1 MPVKKFVLQFY
12 EVSSKDGGRVGG
24 KNAALGE
31 MIRALKKQGVRV
43 PQGFATTADAFR
55 LFVRE
60 NKIDKKIR
68 AEIQRLK
75 KGSKSL
81 AATARALRALF
92 LKSKF
97 PEQVEE
103 QIREAY
109 RELCERYEKRAVD
122 VAVRSSATAE
132 DLPEASFAGQQ
143 ETFLNISG
151 EDAVVDACRKCYAS
165 LFTDRAINYREER
178 NFDHL
183 KIALSAGVQKMVRAD
198 KAGAGVMFSIDTES
212 GFPNVVRISAA
223 WGLGE
228 VVVKGAANP
237 DEFMVFKPLL
247 GKKNARPIL
256 EKSLGDKKRK
266 VVYASRRHRNRS
278 TRTISTTKKERQSFT
293 LGDDEILRLAK
304 WACAIEK
311 HYKKP
316 MDIEW
321 AKDGDTGQI
330 FILQARPETVQAL
343 KKAGSLTTYRL
354 KGKGKRLLSGLSVGE
369 AIAGAKA
376 CHIESARDLSKF
388 KEGGILVT
396 EMTDPDWGPI
406 FKNTKG
412 IITDL
417 GGRTCHAAIVSREL
431 GIPAVVGTGEATKVL
446 REGQEVTLS
455 CAEGDEGFVYE
466 GLLDFAEEQVSLK
479 KLPETRTPIM
489 LNIASPGG
497 AFRWWKLPCDGIG
510 LARIE
515 FVIANRIQIHP
526 MALVRFDEVE
536 DNEARRKI
544 DELTRAYKNKPD
556 YFIDKLAEG
565 IARIAAAQH
574 PHPVI
579 VRLSDFKSNEY
590 AQLIGGQ
597 QFEEQEQNPMLG
609 LRGASRYYHEKF
621 RDAFRLECEAIKR
634 VRNEIGLK
642 NVVVMVPFCR
652 TLDEADKVLCAL
664 AENGLVRGRGGLEI
678 YMMCEVPSNAVLAEK
693 FAHRFD
699 GFSIGSNDLTQ
710 LVLGVDRDSAALAEL
725 FDERNEAV
733 KDVVRELIRA
743 AHRKDCKIGIC
754 GEAPSNYPEF
764 AAFLVKCGIDSISI
778 NPDRFVETKKIVA
791 KVESS
796 KSRGVKKE

>member
-1 MPVKKFVLQFY
+1 MAAKKLVLRFDQ
-12 EVSSKDGGRVGG
+12 VSSKDGSRVGG

-31 MIRALKKQGVRV
+31 MIRTLKRQGVRV
-43 PQGFATTADAFR
+43 PDGFATTADAFR
-55 LFVRE
+55 SFVRE

-68 AEIQRLK
+68 AEIHRLK

-81 AATARALRALF
+81 AAAGKALRALF
-92 LKSKF
+92 LKGKF
-97 PEQVEE
+97 PKAVEE
-103 QIREAY
+103 QVRAAY
-109 RELCERYEKRAVD
+109 RDLCKRYKENAVD

-143 ETFLNISG
+143 ETYLNISG
-151 EDAVVDACRKCYAS
+151 ENAVVDACRKCYAS
-165 LFTDRAINYREER
+165 LFTDRAISYRQEKG
-178 NFDHL
+178 FDHL
-183 KIALSAGVQKMVRAD
+183 KVALSAGVQKMVRAD
-198 KAGAGVMFSIDTES
+198 KACAGVMFSIDTES

-228 VVVKGAANP
+228 IVVKGAANP

-247 GKKNARPIL
+247 GKKHARPIL
-256 EKSLGDKKRK
+256 EKVLGDKKRK
-266 VVYASRRHRNRS
+266 VVYARAGRS
-278 TRTISTTKKERQSFT
+278 TRTANTTKKERESFT

-304 WACAIEK
+304 WACTIED

-321 AKDGDTGQI
+321 AKDGDTGDI

-354 KGKGKRLLSGLSVGE
+354 KEKGKRLLSGLSIGD
-369 AIAGAKA
+369 AIAAAKV
-376 CHIESARDLSKF
+376 CSIQSARDLSKF
-388 KEGGILVT
+388 KEGSILVT

-406 FKNTKG
+406 FKKTKG

-431 GIPAVVGTGEATKVL
+431 GIPAIVGTGKATKVL
-446 REGQEVTLS
+446 RDGHDVTLS
-455 CAEGDEGFVYE
+455 CAEGDEAFVYD
-466 GLLDFAEEQVSLK
+466 GLLDFAEEKVSLK
-479 KLPETRTPIM
+479 NLPETRTPIM

-515 FVIANRIQIHP
+515 FIIANRIQIHP
-526 MALVRFDEVE
+526 MALVYFDELDDRKARKRVE
-536 DNEARRKI
+536 D
-544 DELTRAYKNKPD
+544 LTHEYKDKRD
-556 YFIDKLAEG
+556 YFIDRLAQG
-565 IARIAAAQH
+565 VARIAAAQH

-579 VRLSDFKSNEY
+579 VRLSDFKTNEY
-590 AQLIGGQ
+590 AALIGGE
-597 QFEEQEQNPMLG
+597 QFESDEQNPMLG

-642 NVVVMVPFCR
+642 NLILMVPFCR
-652 TLDEADKVLCAL
+652 TIDEADTVLHLL
-664 AENGLVRGRGGLEI
+664 ADNGLVRGRAGLEI
-678 YMMCEVPSNAVLAEK
+678 YMMCEIPSNVVLAEK
-693 FAHRFD
+693 FAQRFD

-710 LVLGVDRDSAALAEL
+710 LVLGVDRDSAELAEL

-733 KDVVRELIRA
+733 KSMIHEVIRA
-743 AHRKDCKIGIC
+743 AHKKKCKVGIC
-754 GEAPSNYPEF
+754 GEAPSNYPEV

-778 NPDRFVETKKIVA
+778 NPDRFVETKRIVA
-791 KVESS
+791 KAERT
-796 KSRGVKKE
+796 K

>member
-1 MPVKKFVLQFY
+1 MAAKKYVLRFE

-31 MIRALKKQGVRV
+31 MIRTLKKQGVRV
-43 PQGFATTADAFR
+43 PDGFATTADAFR

-60 NKIDKKIR
+60 NKLDEKVR

-81 AATARALRALF
+81 AATGKALRTLF
-92 LKSKF
+92 LKGEF
-97 PEQVEE
+97 PKQIQQ

-109 RELCERYEKRAVD
+109 RDLCERYKDRTVD

-143 ETFLNISG
+143 ETYLNISG

-165 LFTDRAINYREER
+165 LFTDRAISYREEKG
-178 NFDHL
+178 FDHL

-198 KAGAGVMFSIDTES
+198 KACAGVMFSIDTES

-228 VVVKGAANP
+228 IVVKGAANP

-247 GKKNARPIL
+247 RSRTARPIL
-256 EKSLGDKKRK
+256 EKVLGDKKRK
-266 VVYASRRHRNRS
+266 VVYAPSGRGSRS
-278 TRTISTTKKERQSFT
+278 TRTVNTTKKERESFT
-293 LGDDEILRLAK
+293 LADNEILCLAK
-304 WACAIEK
+304 WAYAIEK

-321 AKDGDTGQI
+321 AKDGDSGAI

-343 KKAGSLTTYRL
+343 KEAGSLTTYRL
-354 KGKGKRLLSGLSVGE
+354 KGKGKRLLSGLSIGD
-369 AIAGAKA
+369 AIAAASA
-376 CHIESARDLSKF
+376 CRIQSARDLGRF
-388 KEGGILVT
+388 KEGSILVT

-406 FKNTKG
+406 FKKTKG

-446 REGQEVTLS
+446 RDGQELTLS
-455 CAEGDEGFVYE
+455 CAEGDEGFIYD
-466 GLLDFAEEQVSLK
+466 GLLDFAEEKVSLK
-479 KLPETRTPIM
+479 KLPDTRTPIM

-497 AFRWWKLPCDGIG
+497 AFRWWRLPCDGIG

-515 FVIANRIQIHP
+515 FIIANRIQIHP
-526 MALVRFDEVE
+526 MALVHLDELE
-536 DNEARRKI
+536 DREVRRKI
-544 DELTRAYKNKPD
+544 EDLTHNYKNKPD
-556 YFIDKLAEG
+556 YFVDKLAQG

-579 VRLSDFKSNEY
+579 VRLSDFKTNEY
-590 AQLIGGQ
+590 AALVGGGP
-597 QFEEQEQNPMLG
+597 FEEPEHNPMLG

-642 NVVVMVPFCR
+642 NVIVMVPFCR
-652 TLDEADKVLCAL
+652 TLDEADKVLHLL
-664 AENGLVRGRGGLEI
+664 ADDGLVRGRGGLEI
-678 YMMCEVPSNAVLAEK
+678 YMMCEIPSNVVLAEK
-693 FAHRFD
+693 FAERFD

-710 LVLGVDRDSAALAEL
+710 LVLGVDRDSAELAEL

-733 KDVVRELIRA
+733 KSVIHDVIRD
-743 AHRKDCKIGIC
+743 AHRKECKVGIC
-754 GEAPSNYPEF
+754 GEAPSNYPEV

-791 KVESS
+791 KAER
-796 KSRGVKKE
+796 K

>member
-1 MPVKKFVLQFY
+1 MAARKFVLQFD

-75 KGSKSL
+75 QGSKSL
-81 AATARALRALF
+81 ASAGKTLRTLF

-97 PEQVEE
+97 PKQVEE

-109 RELCERYEKRAVD
+109 RDLCKRYGKRAVD

-143 ETFLNISG
+143 ETYLNISG
-151 EDAVVDACRKCYAS
+151 EDAVIDACRKCYAS
-165 LFTDRAINYREER
+165 LFTDRAISYREAKD
-178 NFDHL
+178 FDHL
-183 KIALSAGVQKMVRAD
+183 KVALSAGVQKMVHAD
-198 KAGAGVMFSIDTES
+198 KASAGVMFSIDTES

-321 AKDGDTGQI
+321 AKDGDTGEI
-330 FILQARPETVQAL
+330 LILQARPETVQAL

-354 KGKGKRLLSGLSVGE
+354 KEKGKRLLSGLSVGD
-369 AIAGAKA
+369 AIAAAKA
-376 CHIESARDLSKF
+376 CRIQSARDLGKF
-388 KEGGILVT
+388 KEGSILVT

-406 FKNTKG
+406 FKKTKG

-431 GIPAVVGTGEATKVL
+431 GIPAVVGTGEATRVL
-446 REGQEVTLS
+446 RDGQDVTLS
-455 CAEGDEGFVYE
+455 CAEGDEGFIYD
-466 GLLDFAEEQVSLK
+466 GLLDFAEEKVSLK
-479 KLPETRTPIM
+479 KLPDTRTPIM

-510 LARIE
+510 LTRIE
-515 FVIANRIQIHP
+515 FIIANRMQIHP
-526 MALVRFDEVE
+526 MALVHLHELENVD
-536 DNEARRKI
+536 ARRKI
-544 DELTRAYKNKPD
+544 EELTRTYKNKSD

-565 IARIAAAQH
+565 IARIAAAQY
-574 PHPVI
+574 PRPVI
-579 VRLSDFKSNEY
+579 VRLSDFKTNEY
-590 AQLIGGQ
+590 AQLIGGE
-597 QFEEQEQNPMLG
+597 QFESHEQNPMLG

-621 RDAFRLECEAIKR
+621 RDAFRLECEAIKH
-634 VRNEIGLK
+634 VRNEMGLK
-642 NVVVMVPFCR
+642 NVIVMVPFCR
-652 TLDEADKVLCAL
+652 TLDEADKVLHLL
-664 AENGLVRGRGGLEI
+664 ADNGLVRGRGGLEI
-678 YMMCEVPSNAVLAEK
+678 YMMCEIPSNVVLAER
-693 FAHRFD
+693 FAERFD

-710 LVLGVDRDSAALAEL
+710 LVLGVDRDSAELSDL

-733 KDVVRELIRA
+733 KIVIHDVIRA
-743 AHRKDCKIGIC
+743 AHKQDCKVGIC
-754 GEAPSNYPEF
+754 GEAPSNYPEI

-778 NPDRFVETKKIVA
+778 NPDRFIETKKIVA
-791 KVESS
+791 KAER
-796 KSRGVKKE
+796 K

>member
-1 MPVKKFVLQFY
+1 MAAKKFVLPFD
-12 EVSSKDGGRVGG
+12 EVSSKDSDRVGG

-43 PQGFATTADAFR
+43 PDGFATTADAFR

-68 AEIQRLK
+68 AEIRRLK

-81 AATARALRALF
+81 AAAARALRALF

-109 RELCERYEKRAVD
+109 RELCDRYEKRAVD

-143 ETFLNISG
+143 ETYLNISG

-165 LFTDRAINYREER
+165 LFTDRAISYREEKE
-178 NFDHL
+178 FDHL
-183 KIALSAGVQKMVRAD
+183 KVALSAGVQKMVRAD

-212 GFPNVVRISAA
+212 GFPRVVRISAA

-237 DEFMVFKPLL
+237 DEYMVFKPLL
-247 GKKNARPIL
+247 GRNKTQPIL

-266 VVYASRRHRNRS
+266 VIYARNGRG
-278 TRTISTTKKERQSFT
+278 TRTVNTTKKKRKSFV
-293 LGDDEILRLAK
+293 LNDAEILRLAK
-304 WACAIEK
+304 WACAIED

-321 AKDGDTGQI
+321 AKDGDKGEI

-343 KKAGSLTTYRL
+343 KKAGSLKTYRL
-354 KGKGKRLLSGLSVGE
+354 KEKGKRLLSGLSIGDT
-369 AIAGAKA
+369 IAAAKA
-376 CHIESARDLSKF
+376 CRIQSTRELGKF
-388 KEGGILVT
+388 KEGSILVT

-406 FKNTKG
+406 FKKTKG

-446 REGQEVTLS
+446 RDGQEITLS

-466 GLLDFAEEQVSLK
+466 GLLDFAEEKVNLK
-479 KLPETRTPIM
+479 KLPDTRTPIM

-515 FVIANRIQIHP
+515 FIIANRIQIHP
-526 MALVRFDEVE
+526 MALVHFDELE
-536 DNEARRKI
+536 DRDVRERIQN
-544 DELTRAYKNKPD
+544 LTRDYKDKCD
-556 YFIDKLAEG
+556 YFIDKLAQG

-574 PHPVI
+574 PRPVI
-579 VRLSDFKSNEY
+579 VRLSDFKTNEY
-590 AQLIGGQ
+590 AQLIGGE
-597 QFEEQEQNPMLG
+597 QFESREQNPMLG

-621 RDAFRLECEAIKR
+621 RDAFCLECETIKR
-634 VRNEIGLK
+634 LRNELGLK
-642 NVVVMVPFCR
+642 NVIVMVPFCR
-652 TLDEADKVLCAL
+652 TLDEADKVLHLL

-678 YMMCEVPSNAVLAEK
+678 YMMCEIPSNVVLAEK
-693 FAHRFD
+693 FAERFD

-710 LVLGVDRDSAALAEL
+710 LVLGVDRDSAELAEL

-733 KDVVRELIRA
+733 KDVVHEVIRS
-743 AHRKDCKIGIC
+743 AHKKDCKVGIC

-791 KVESS
+791 KAER
-796 KSRGVKKE
+796 KQ

>member
-1 MPVKKFVLQFY
+1 MAAKKYVLRLD

-31 MIRALKKQGVRV
+31 MIRTLKKQGVRV
-43 PQGFATTADAFR
+43 PDGFATTADAFR

-60 NKIDKKIR
+60 NKLDEKIR

-75 KGSKSL
+75 KNSKSL
-81 AATARALRALF
+81 GATGKALRTLF
-92 LKSKF
+92 LKGKF
-97 PEQVEE
+97 PKQVQQ
-103 QIREAY
+103 QICEAY
-109 RELCERYEKRAVD
+109 RGLCKRYKNRTVD

-143 ETFLNISG
+143 ETYLNISG

-165 LFTDRAINYREER
+165 LFTDRAISYREEKG
-178 NFDHL
+178 FDHL

-198 KAGAGVMFSIDTES
+198 KACAGVMFSIDTES

-228 VVVKGAANP
+228 IVVKGAANP
-237 DEFMVFKPLL
+237 DEFTVFKPLL
-247 GKKNARPIL
+247 RSGNARPIL
-256 EKSLGDKKRK
+256 EKVLGDKKRK
-266 VVYASRRHRNRS
+266 VIYASSGRGSRS
-278 TRTISTTKKERQSFT
+278 TRTVKTIKKERESFT
-293 LGDDEILRLAK
+293 LADNEILRLAK

-311 HYKKP
+311 HYRKP

-321 AKDGDTGQI
+321 AKDGDSGEI

-343 KKAGSLTTYRL
+343 KKAGSLTTYHL
-354 KGKGKRLLSGLSVGE
+354 KEKGKRLLSGLSIGE
-369 AIAGAKA
+369 AIAAASA
-376 CHIESARDLSKF
+376 CRIQSARDLGKF
-388 KEGGILVT
+388 KEGSILVT

-406 FKNTKG
+406 FKKAKG

-431 GIPAVVGTGEATKVL
+431 GIPAVVGTGEATRVL
-446 REGQEVTLS
+446 RDGQEVTLS
-455 CAEGDEGFVYE
+455 CAEGDEGFIYD
-466 GLLDFAEEQVSLK
+466 GLLDFAEEKVSLK
-479 KLPETRTPIM
+479 RLPDTRTPIM

-515 FVIANRIQIHP
+515 FIIANRIQIHP
-526 MALVRFDEVE
+526 MALVHLDELE
-536 DNEARRKI
+536 DREVRRKI
-544 DELTRAYKNKPD
+544 QNLTHNYKNKPD
-556 YFIDKLAEG
+556 YFVDQLAQG

-574 PHPVI
+574 PRPVI
-579 VRLSDFKSNEY
+579 VRLSDFKTNEY
-590 AQLIGGQ
+590 ATLIGGEP
-597 QFEEQEQNPMLG
+597 FEEPEHNPMLG

-642 NVVVMVPFCR
+642 NVIVMVPFCR
-652 TLDEADKVLCAL
+652 TLDEADKVLHLL
-664 AENGLVRGRGGLEI
+664 ADNGLVRGRGRLEI
-678 YMMCEVPSNAVLAEK
+678 YMMCEIPSNVVLAEK
-693 FAHRFD
+693 FAQRFD

-710 LVLGVDRDSAALAEL
+710 LVLGVDRDSAELSEL

-733 KDVVRELIRA
+733 KSVIHDVIRA
-743 AHRKDCKIGIC
+743 AHKKDCKVGIC
-754 GEAPSNYPEF
+754 GEAPSNYPEV

-791 KVESS
+791 KAE
-796 KSRGVKKE
+796 RHG

>member
-1 MPVKKFVLQFY
+1 MAARKFVLQCD

-75 KGSKSL
+75 QGSKSL
-81 AATARALRALF
+81 ASAGKTLRTLF
-92 LKSKF
+92 LKGKF
-97 PEQVEE
+97 PQQVEE

-109 RELCERYEKRAVD
+109 RNLCGRYKKRAVD
-122 VAVRSSATAE
+122 VAGRSSATAE
-132 DLPEASFAGQQ
+132 DLPEASLAGQQ
-143 ETFLNISG
+143 ETYLNISG

-165 LFTDRAINYREER
+165 LFADRAINYREER
-178 NFDHL
+178 NFDHR
-183 KIALSAGVQKMVRAD
+183 KIPLSAGVQKMVRAD

-228 VVVKGAANP
+228 AIVQGAVNP
-237 DEFMVFKPLL
+237 DEYMIFKPLL
-247 GKKNARPIL
+247 GRKRSQAIL
-256 EKSLGDKKRK
+256 EKVVGDKKRK
-266 VVYASRRHRNRS
+266 VVYASGRRR
-278 TRTISTTKKERQSFT
+278 TRMVNNTQKERHLFVLS
-293 LGDDEILRLAK
+293 DAEILRLTK
-304 WACAIEK
+304 WACSIEDY
-311 HYKKP
+311 YKRP

-321 AKDGDTGQI
+321 AKDGERGEI

-343 KKAGSLTTYRL
+343 KKAGSITTYRL

-369 AIAGAKA
+369 AIAAAKA
-376 CHIESARDLSKF
+376 CRIQSARDLSKF
-388 KEGGILVT
+388 KEGSILVT

-406 FKNTKG
+406 FKKTKV

-446 REGQEVTLS
+446 RDGQEITLS

-466 GLLDFAEEQVSLK
+466 GLLDFAEEKVNLK
-479 KLPETRTPIM
+479 KLPDTRTPIM
-489 LNIASPGG
+489 RSIASPGG

-510 LARIE
+510 LARID
-515 FVIANRIQIHP
+515 FIIANCIQIHP
-526 MALVRFDEVE
+526 MALVHFDELKDRDVRE
-536 DNEARRKI
+536 RIRD
-544 DELTRAYKNKPD
+544 LTRDYKDKRD
-556 YFIDKLAEG
+556 YFIDKLGQG

-579 VRLSDFKSNEY
+579 VRLSDFKTNEY
-590 AQLIGGQ
+590 AQLIGGE
-597 QFEEQEQNPMLG
+597 QFESREQNPMLG

-621 RDAFRLECEAIKR
+621 RDAFCLECETIKR
-634 VRNEIGLK
+634 VRNELGLK
-642 NVVVMVPFCR
+642 NVIVMVPFCR
-652 TLDEADKVLCAL
+652 TLDEADKVLHLL

-678 YMMCEVPSNAVLAEK
+678 YMMYEIPSNVVLA
-693 FAHRFD
+693 
-699 GFSIGSNDLTQ
+699 
-710 LVLGVDRDSAALAEL
+710 
-725 FDERNEAV
+725 
-733 KDVVRELIRA
+733 
-743 AHRKDCKIGIC
+743 
-754 GEAPSNYPEF
+754 
-764 AAFLVKCGIDSISI
+764 
-778 NPDRFVETKKIVA
+778 
-791 KVESS
+791 
-796 KSRGVKKE
+796 

>member
-1 MPVKKFVLQFY
+1 MAAKKYVLRLD

-31 MIRALKKQGVRV
+31 MIRTLKKQGVRV
-43 PQGFATTADAFR
+43 PDGFATTADAFR

-60 NKIDKKIR
+60 NKLDEKIR

-75 KGSKSL
+75 KNSKSL
-81 AATARALRALF
+81 GATGKALRTLF
-92 LKSKF
+92 LKGKF
-97 PEQVEE
+97 PKQVQQ
-103 QIREAY
+103 QICEAY
-109 RELCERYEKRAVD
+109 RGLCKRYKNRTVD

-143 ETFLNISG
+143 ETYLNISG

-165 LFTDRAINYREER
+165 LFTDRAISYREEKG
-178 NFDHL
+178 FDHL

-198 KAGAGVMFSIDTES
+198 KACAGVMFSIDTES

-228 VVVKGAANP
+228 IVVKGAANP
-237 DEFMVFKPLL
+237 DEFTVFKPLL
-247 GKKNARPIL
+247 RSGNARPIL
-256 EKSLGDKKRK
+256 EKVLGDKKRK
-266 VVYASRRHRNRS
+266 VIYASSGRGSRS
-278 TRTISTTKKERQSFT
+278 TRTVKTIKKERESFT
-293 LGDDEILRLAK
+293 LADNEILRLAK

-311 HYKKP
+311 HYRKP

-321 AKDGDTGQI
+321 AKDGDSGEI

-343 KKAGSLTTYRL
+343 KKAGSLTTYHL
-354 KGKGKRLLSGLSVGE
+354 KEKGKRLLSGLSIGE
-369 AIAGAKA
+369 AIAAASA
-376 CHIESARDLSKF
+376 CRIQSARDLGKF
-388 KEGGILVT
+388 KEGSILVT

-406 FKNTKG
+406 FKKAKG

-431 GIPAVVGTGEATKVL
+431 GIPAVVGTGEATRVL
-446 REGQEVTLS
+446 RDGQEVTLS
-455 CAEGDEGFVYE
+455 CAEGDEGFIYD
-466 GLLDFAEEQVSLK
+466 GLLDFAEEKVSLK
-479 KLPETRTPIM
+479 KLPDTRTPIM

-515 FVIANRIQIHP
+515 FIIANRIQIHP
-526 MALVRFDEVE
+526 MALVHLDELE
-536 DNEARRKI
+536 DREVRRKI
-544 DELTRAYKNKPD
+544 ENLTHNYKNKPD
-556 YFIDKLAEG
+556 YFVDQLAQG

-574 PHPVI
+574 PRPVI
-579 VRLSDFKSNEY
+579 VRLSDFKTNEY
-590 AQLIGGQ
+590 ATLIGGEP
-597 QFEEQEQNPMLG
+597 FEEPEHNPMLG

-642 NVVVMVPFCR
+642 NVIVMVPFCR
-652 TLDEADKVLCAL
+652 TLDEADKVLHLL
-664 AENGLVRGRGGLEI
+664 ADNGLVRGRGRLEI
-678 YMMCEVPSNAVLAEK
+678 YMMCEIPSNVVLAEK
-693 FAHRFD
+693 FAQRFD

-710 LVLGVDRDSAALAEL
+710 LVLGVDRDSAELSEL

-733 KDVVRELIRA
+733 KSVIHDVIRA
-743 AHRKDCKIGIC
+743 AHKKDCKVGIC
-754 GEAPSNYPEF
+754 GEAPSNYPEV

-791 KVESS
+791 KAE
-796 KSRGVKKE
+796 RHG

>member
-1 MPVKKFVLQFY
+1 MAAKKLVLRFDQ
-12 EVSSKDGGRVGG
+12 VSSKDGSRVGG

-31 MIRALKKQGVRV
+31 MIRALKRQGVRV
-43 PQGFATTADAFR
+43 PDGFATTADAFR

-60 NKIDKKIR
+60 NKIDEKIR
-68 AEIQRLK
+68 AEIHRLK
-75 KGSKSL
+75 KRSKSL
-81 AATARALRALF
+81 AAVGKALRTLF
-92 LKSKF
+92 LKGKF
-97 PEQVEE
+97 PKAVEE
-103 QIREAY
+103 QIRAAY
-109 RELCERYEKRAVD
+109 HDLCKRYKNGAVD

-143 ETFLNISG
+143 ETYLNISG

-165 LFTDRAINYREER
+165 LFTDRAISYREAKG
-178 NFDHL
+178 FDHL
-183 KIALSAGVQKMVRAD
+183 KVALSAGVQKMVRAD
-198 KAGAGVMFSIDTES
+198 KSCAGVMFSIDTES

-228 VVVKGAANP
+228 IVVKGAANP

-247 GKKNARPIL
+247 GMRRARPIL
-256 EKSLGDKKRK
+256 EKLLGDKKRK
-266 VVYASRRHRNRS
+266 VVYGSRKRGTHP
-278 TRTISTTKKERQSFT
+278 TRTVNSTKKERESST
-293 LGDDEILRLAK
+293 LDDDEILRLAK
-304 WACAIEK
+304 WACAIED

-321 AKDGDTGQI
+321 AKDGDTDDI

-354 KGKGKRLLSGLSVGE
+354 KEKGKRLLSGLSIGE
-369 AIAGAKA
+369 AIAAAKA
-376 CHIESARDLSKF
+376 CRIHSSRELGKF
-388 KEGGILVT
+388 REGSILVT

-406 FKNTKG
+406 FKKTKG

-446 REGQEVTLS
+446 RDGQEVTLS
-455 CAEGDEGFVYE
+455 CAESDEGFVYN
-466 GLLDFAEEQVSLK
+466 GLLDFAEEKVSLK
-479 KLPETRTPIM
+479 KLPDTRTPIM

-515 FVIANRIQIHP
+515 FIIANRIQIHP
-526 MALVRFDEVE
+526 MALVRFDELE
-536 DNEARRKI
+536 DRTARKRI
-544 DELTRAYKNKPD
+544 QSLTRDYKDKRD
-556 YFIDKLAEG
+556 YFVDRLAQG
-565 IARIAAAQH
+565 IARIAGAQH
-574 PHPVI
+574 PRPVI
-579 VRLSDFKSNEY
+579 VRLSDFKTNEY
-590 AQLIGGQ
+590 ASLIGGE
-597 QFEEQEQNPMLG
+597 QFESGEQNPMLG

-642 NVVVMVPFCR
+642 NLVVMVPFCR
-652 TLDEADKVLCAL
+652 TLDEADKVLHLL
-664 AENGLVRGRGGLEI
+664 ADNGLVRGRGGLEI
-678 YMMCEVPSNAVLAEK
+678 YMMCEIPSNVVLAER
-693 FAHRFD
+693 FAERFD

-710 LVLGVDRDSAALAEL
+710 LVLGVDRDSAVLAEL

-733 KDVVRELIRA
+733 KSMIHDVIRA
-743 AHRKDCKIGIC
+743 AHKKECKVGIC
-754 GEAPSNYPEF
+754 GEAPSNYPEV

-778 NPDRFVETKKIVA
+778 NPDRFVETKRIVA
-791 KVESS
+791 KAE
-796 KSRGVKKE
+796 RTG

>member
-1 MPVKKFVLQFY
+1 MAAKKFVLRFD

-31 MIRALKKQGVRV
+31 MIRTLKKQGVRV
-43 PQGFATTADAFR
+43 PDGFATTADAFR
-55 LFVRE
+55 LFVRK

-81 AATARALRALF
+81 AATGNALRTLF

-97 PEQVEE
+97 PTQIEE

-109 RELCERYEKRAVD
+109 RDLCERYEKRAVD

-143 ETFLNISG
+143 ETYLNISG
-151 EDAVVDACRKCYAS
+151 EHAVIDACRKCYAS
-165 LFTDRAINYREER
+165 LFTDRAISYREEKR
-178 NFDHL
+178 FDHL
-183 KIALSAGVQKMVRAD
+183 KVALSAGVQKMVHAD
-198 KAGAGVMFSIDTES
+198 KASAGVMFSIDTES
-212 GFPNVVRISAA
+212 GFPKVVRISAA

-237 DEFMVFKPLL
+237 DEYMVFKPLV
-247 GKKNARPIL
+247 GKKNAQPIL

-266 VVYASRRHRNRS
+266 VIYASRRRGSRS
-278 TRTISTTKKERQSFT
+278 TRIVKTPKKQRECFT

-321 AKDGDTGQI
+321 AKDGDNGQI

-354 KGKGKRLLSGLSVGE
+354 KEKGKRLLSGLSIGE
-369 AIAGAKA
+369 AIAAAKV
-376 CHIESARDLSKF
+376 CRIQSSRELGKF
-388 KEGGILVT
+388 KEGSILVT

-406 FKNTKG
+406 FKRTKG

-431 GIPAVVGTGEATKVL
+431 GIPAVVGTGKATKIL
-446 REGQEVTLS
+446 HDSQEITLS
-455 CAEGDEGFVYE
+455 CAEGDEGFVYN
-466 GLLDFAEEQVSLK
+466 GLLDFAEEKVSLK
-479 KLPETRTPIM
+479 KLPDTRTPIM

-515 FVIANRIQIHP
+515 FIIANRIQVHP
-526 MALVRFDEVE
+526 MALVHLDELK
-536 DNEARRKI
+536 DREARRKI
-544 DELTRAYKNKPD
+544 ETLTRNYKNKPD
-556 YFIDKLAEG
+556 YFIDKLGQG
-565 IARIAAAQH
+565 IARIAVAQH

-579 VRLSDFKSNEY
+579 VRLSDFKTNEY
-590 AQLIGGQ
+590 AQLIGGE
-597 QFEEQEQNPMLG
+597 QFEGGEQNPMLG

-642 NVVVMVPFCR
+642 NVIVMVPFCR
-652 TLDEADKVLCAL
+652 TLDEADQVLHLL
-664 AENGLVRGRGGLEI
+664 AENGLVRGRGALEI
-678 YMMCEVPSNAVLAEK
+678 YMMCEIPSNVVLAEK
-693 FAHRFD
+693 FAERFD

-710 LVLGVDRDSAALAEL
+710 LVLGVDRDSAELARL

-733 KDVVRELIRA
+733 KSVVSDVIRR
-743 AHRKDCKIGIC
+743 AHKAGCKVGIC

-764 AAFLVKCGIDSISI
+764 AAFLVQCGIDSISV

-791 KVESS
+791 KAEATSA
-796 KSRGVKKE
+796 

>member
-1 MPVKKFVLQFY
+1 MAAKKFVVRFDQ
-12 EVSSKDGGRVGG
+12 VSSKDGSRVGG

-31 MIRALKKQGVRV
+31 MIRTLKRHGVHV
-43 PQGFATTADAFR
+43 PEGFATTADAFR

-60 NKIDKKIR
+60 NKLDKRIH

-81 AATARALRALF
+81 AATGKSLRTLF
-92 LKSKF
+92 LKAKF
-97 PEQVEE
+97 PKPVEE

-109 RELCERYEKRAVD
+109 RDLCKRYKKHAID

-132 DLPEASFAGQQ
+132 DLPKASFAGQQ
-143 ETFLNISG
+143 ETYLNISG
-151 EDAVVDACRKCYAS
+151 EDAVIDACRKCYAS
-165 LFTDRAINYREER
+165 LFTDRAISYREEKG
-178 NFDHL
+178 FDHL
-183 KIALSAGVQKMVRAD
+183 KTALSAGVQKMVRAD
-198 KAGAGVMFSIDTES
+198 KACAGVMFSIDTES

-228 VVVKGAANP
+228 IFVKGAANP
-237 DEFMVFKPLL
+237 DEFMVFKSLL
-247 GKKNARPIL
+247 GKQHARPIL
-256 EKSLGDKKRK
+256 EKLLGDKKRK
-266 VVYASRRHRNRS
+266 VVYARTGRS
-278 TRTISTTKKERQSFT
+278 TRTVNTTKKERESLT
-293 LGDDEILRLAK
+293 LGDNEILRLAK
-304 WACAIEK
+304 WACAIED

-321 AKDGDTGQI
+321 AKDGDTGEI

-354 KGKGKRLLSGLSVGE
+354 KEKGKRLLSGLSIGD

-376 CHIESARDLSKF
+376 CRIQSARDLDKF
-388 KEGGILVT
+388 KEGSILVT

-406 FKNTKG
+406 FKKTKG
-412 IITDL
+412 IITSL

-431 GIPAVVGTGEATKVL
+431 GIPAVIGTGEATKVL
-446 REGQEVTLS
+446 RDGQKITLS
-455 CAEGDEGFVYE
+455 CAEGDEGFVYD
-466 GLLDFAEEQVSLK
+466 GLLEFSEEKVSLK
-479 KLPETRTPIM
+479 NLPRTRTLIM

-515 FVIANRIQIHP
+515 FIIANRIQIHP
-526 MALVRFDEVE
+526 MALVHFHELKDREV
-536 DNEARRKI
+536 RRKI
-544 DELTRAYKNKPD
+544 ENLTHNYKNKPD
-556 YFIDKLAEG
+556 YFVDKLEQG

-579 VRLSDFKSNEY
+579 VRLSDFKTNEY
-590 AQLIGGQ
+590 ATLIGGEP
-597 QFEEQEQNPMLG
+597 FEEPEHNPMLG

-621 RDAFRLECEAIKR
+621 RDAFRLECEAIKC

-642 NVVVMVPFCR
+642 NVIVMVPFCR
-652 TLDEADKVLCAL
+652 TLDEADKVLHLL
-664 AENGLVRGRGGLEI
+664 ADNGLVRGPRGLEI
-678 YMMCEVPSNAVLAEK
+678 YMMCEIPSNVVLAEK
-693 FAHRFD
+693 FAERFD

-710 LVLGVDRDSAALAEL
+710 LVLGVDRDSAELSEL

-733 KDVVRELIRA
+733 KSVIHDVIRA
-743 AHRKDCKIGIC
+743 AHKKECKVGIC
-754 GEAPSNYPEF
+754 GEAPSNYPEV
-764 AAFLVKCGIDSISI
+764 AAFLVNCGIDSISI

-791 KVESS
+791 KAE
-796 KSRGVKKE
+796 RR

>member
-1 MPVKKFVLQFY
+1 MAAKNFVLRFD

-43 PQGFATTADAFR
+43 PHGFATTADAFR
-55 LFVRE
+55 LFIRE
-60 NKIDKKIR
+60 NQIDKKIR

-81 AATARALRALF
+81 AATGKALRRLF
-92 LKSKF
+92 LKGEF
-97 PEQVEE
+97 PKEVEQR
-103 QIREAY
+103 IREAY
-109 RELCERYEKRAVD
+109 RDLCERYKNRAVD

-143 ETFLNISG
+143 ETYLNISG
-151 EDAVVDACRKCYAS
+151 EAAVVGACRKCYAS
-165 LFTDRAINYREER
+165 LFTDRAISYREEKG
-178 NFDHL
+178 FDHL
-183 KIALSAGVQKMVRAD
+183 KVALSAGVQKMVRAD
-198 KAGAGVMFSIDTES
+198 KACAGVMFSIDTES

-228 VVVKGAANP
+228 IVVKGAANP

-247 GKKNARPIL
+247 GRKNARPIL
-256 EKSLGDKKRK
+256 EKLRGDKKRK
-266 VVYASRRHRNRS
+266 VVYARTGGS
-278 TRTISTTKKERQSFT
+278 TRTVNTTKKERESFT
-293 LGDDEILRLAK
+293 LGDDEILHLAK
-304 WACAIEK
+304 WACAIES

-321 AKDGDTGQI
+321 GKDGDSGTI
-330 FILQARPETVQAL
+330 FILQGRPETVQAL

-354 KGKGKRLLSGLSVGE
+354 KEKGKRLLSGLSIGE
-369 AIAGAKA
+369 AIAAAKA
-376 CHIESARDLSKF
+376 CRIQSARDLSKF
-388 KEGGILVT
+388 KEGSILVT

-406 FKNTKG
+406 FKKTKG

-446 REGQEVTLS
+446 RDGQEVTLS
-455 CAEGDEGFVYE
+455 CAEGDEGFVYN
-466 GLLDFAEEQVSLK
+466 GLLDFAEEKVSLK
-479 KLPETRTPIM
+479 KLPDTRTPIM

-515 FVIANRIQIHP
+515 FIIANRIQIHP
-526 MALVRFDEVE
+526 MALVHFDELK
-536 DNEARRKI
+536 DREARNRIQNLSHDYQDKH
-544 DELTRAYKNKPD
+544 D
-556 YFIDKLAEG
+556 YFIDRLAQG

-579 VRLSDFKSNEY
+579 VRLSDFKTNEY
-590 AQLIGGQ
+590 AALIGGE
-597 QFEEQEQNPMLG
+597 QFESHEQNPMLG

-642 NVVVMVPFCR
+642 NLIVMVPFCR
-652 TLDEADKVLCAL
+652 TLDEADKVLHLL
-664 AENGLVRGRGGLEI
+664 ADNGLVRGRGGLEI
-678 YMMCEVPSNAVLAEK
+678 YMMCEIPSNVVLAEK
-693 FAHRFD
+693 FAERFD

-710 LVLGVDRDSAALAEL
+710 LVLGVDRDSAELAPL

-733 KDVVRELIRA
+733 KSVIHDVIRA
-743 AHRKDCKIGIC
+743 AHKNDCKVGIC
-754 GEAPSNYPEF
+754 GEAPSNYPEV
-764 AAFLVKCGIDSISI
+764 ARFLVECGIDSISI

-791 KVESS
+791 KAER
-796 KSRGVKKE
+796 K

>member
-1 MPVKKFVLQFY
+1 MAAKKYVLRFE

-31 MIRALKKQGVRV
+31 MIRTLKKQGVRV
-43 PQGFATTADAFR
+43 PDGFATTADAFR

-60 NKIDKKIR
+60 NKLDEKIR

-81 AATARALRALF
+81 AATGKALRTLF
-92 LKSKF
+92 LKGKF
-97 PEQVEE
+97 PKQVQQ

-109 RELCERYEKRAVD
+109 RDLCERYKNRTVD

-143 ETFLNISG
+143 ETYLNISG

-165 LFTDRAINYREER
+165 LFTDRAISYREEKG
-178 NFDHL
+178 FDHL

-198 KAGAGVMFSIDTES
+198 KACAGVMFSIDTES

-228 VVVKGAANP
+228 IVVKGAANP

-247 GKKNARPIL
+247 RSRNARPIL
-256 EKSLGDKKRK
+256 EKVLGDKKRK
-266 VVYASRRHRNRS
+266 VVYASRGRGSRS
-278 TRTISTTKKERQSFT
+278 TRTIKTTKKERESFT
-293 LGDDEILRLAK
+293 LGDNEILRLAK

-321 AKDGDTGQI
+321 AKDGDTNAI

-343 KKAGSLTTYRL
+343 KEAGSLTTYRL
-354 KGKGKRLLSGLSVGE
+354 KEKGKRLLSGLSIGD
-369 AIAGAKA
+369 AIAAANA
-376 CHIESARDLSKF
+376 CRIQSARDLGRF
-388 KEGGILVT
+388 KEDSILVT

-406 FKNTKG
+406 FKKTKG

-431 GIPAVVGTGEATKVL
+431 GIPAVVGTGEATRVL
-446 REGQEVTLS
+446 RDGQEVTLS
-455 CAEGDEGFVYE
+455 CAEGDEGFIYD
-466 GLLDFAEEQVSLK
+466 GLLDFAEEKVSLK
-479 KLPETRTPIM
+479 KLPDTRTPIM

-515 FVIANRIQIHP
+515 FIIANRIQIHP
-526 MALVRFDEVE
+526 MALVYLNELEDREV
-536 DNEARRKI
+536 RRKI
-544 DELTRAYKNKPD
+544 ENLTHNYKNKPD
-556 YFIDKLAEG
+556 YFVDKLAQG

-574 PHPVI
+574 PRPVI
-579 VRLSDFKSNEY
+579 VRLSDFKTNEY
-590 AQLIGGQ
+590 AALVGGGP
-597 QFEEQEQNPMLG
+597 FEEPEHNPMLG

-642 NVVVMVPFCR
+642 NVIVMVPFCR
-652 TLDEADKVLCAL
+652 TLDEADRVLHLL

-678 YMMCEVPSNAVLAEK
+678 YMMCEIPSNVVLAKK
-693 FAHRFD
+693 FAERFD

-710 LVLGVDRDSAALAEL
+710 LVLGVDRDSAELAQL

-733 KDVVRELIRA
+733 KSVIHDVIRD
-743 AHRKDCKIGIC
+743 AHRKKCKVGIC
-754 GEAPSNYPEF
+754 GEAPSNYPEV
-764 AAFLVKCGIDSISI
+764 AAFLVKSGIDSISI

-791 KVESS
+791 KAER
-796 KSRGVKKE
+796 K